1 MLARSLADCTT
12 ASSRAT
18 NEDESAEEE
27 DEAAAA
33 AAAAVDDASGSDM
46 AGEGRV
52 DEQLEVGGTG
62 CEISESSE

>member
-27 DEAAAA
+27 EDAAAA
-33 AAAAVDDASGSDM
+33 AAADVDEAAGSDM
-46 AGEGRV
+46 AGERAV
-52 DEQLEVGGTG
+52 MSGG
-62 CEISESSE
+62 